1 MTDQIDNRKGH
12 WHGIGVRHEAESRTR
27 ASSSSPSIIPSA
39 PSISILCLLDLSAN
53 TVFIAGAFRRAL
65 DGIRMREYWDIRRN
79 PSLPPGIAFIVRCI
93 SPDVAG
99 CEWNWLMPFQQRD
112 LTSDVRQVFLDRLQ
126 L

>member
-1 MTDQIDNRKGH
+1 MKRN
-12 WHGIGVRHEAESRTR
+12 HGREQALRRR
-27 ASSSSPSIIPSA
+27 ALYRVPHRFRFFS
-39 PSISILCLLDLSAN
+39 LLDLSAN

-65 DGIRMREYWDIRRN
+65 DGIRMREYWDIWRN
-79 PSLPPGIAFIVRCI
+79 PSLPPGIAFVVRCI

-99 CEWNWLMPFQQRD
+99 REWNWLMPFQQRD